1 MGIVVVEMIWKLIL
15 TDILIT
21 GVYHQTRGPY
31 QLDQMIG
38 MGMNPGPKAYHMT
51 GIMNMNNPED
61 GLVEMN
67 S

>member
-15 TDILIT
+15 TDVLIT
-21 GVYHQTRGPY
+21 GVYHQMRGPH

-38 MGMNPGPKAYHMT
+38 MSVNPGLKAYRTT
-51 GIMNMNNPED
+51 GIINVNNPKD

>member
-1 MGIVVVEMIWKLIL
+1 MIWKLIL
-15 TDILIT
+15 TDVLIT
-21 GVYHQTRGPY
+21 GMYHQTRGPH

-38 MGMNPGPKAYHMT
+38 MGVNLGPKVYCTT
-51 GIMNMNNPED
+51 GIMNVNNPED